1 MSNSFSVPFKTFF
14 IFIIFMLIFISVFF
28 IPVFPDSLYSYSTSL
43 NQNYIID
50 ISSSGYAW
58 PSPGYTTINS
68 YFGYRTS
75 PTAGA
80 SSYHSGLDIG
90 APEGSKL
97 IAVTSGQITFA
108 SFLGGG
114 GYTITLT
121 SGNIKFTYCHVSPN
135 YIVKV
140 GDYVSQGQV
149 IGYVGP
155 KNVYGVK
162 GNQYFD
168 ENGNPTNGATT
179 GPHLHFG
186 VRING
191 EYIDPL
197 SLFQ

>member
-1 MSNSFSVPFKTFF
+1 MSNSFFIPLKRF
-14 IFIIFMLIFISVFF
+14 IFIIIFIIIFICIFF
-28 IPVFPDSLYSYSTSL
+28 IPFLPSYSISTPID
-43 NQNYIID
+43 QNFTID

-90 APEGSKL
+90 APEGAKL
-97 IAVTSGQITFA
+97 IAVTSGKITFA

-121 SGNIKFTYCHVSPN
+121 SGNIKFTYCHVSPY
-135 YIVKV
+135 YIVKK
-140 GDYVSQGQV
+140 GDYVTQGQV

-162 GNQYFD
+162 GNQYKD

-186 VRING
+186 VRVNG

-197 SLFQ
+197 ELVR